1 MNSKLLIQSKNLS
14 NGIQRPLNIKSF
26 SLEKIFSSISH
37 RNRMALLKKKYT
49 DQKIPRNKEIET
61 TNRYK
66 SIKIKEKLDEEMYSP
81 LKINY
86 HKYKDLKDKLINT
99 TSLMEII
106 KKKKFNKN
114 NINLIFPSI
123 FKNKKINQSCTN
135 LISNNND
142 YISTTGMLNKKRLI
156 HHKINKITINSLI
169 MNAVQ
174 NNHLLINNYSKLNH
188 IYSRNN
194 RNNLNYNLNSKQET
208 NKENFIKLNLKRKLT
223 KIGLL
228 NNLYHK
234 YSSVSN
240 DVNNSNTIDINS
252 QNKEKKIE
260 IFNDNS
266 SNISIDL
273 GKEISEMTHNINKN
287 NHNNGRN
294 RTFLTKMTKST
305 DNIDIN
311 KIIYRHN
318 NEIWN
323 IKKKNEGIIDID
335 QKIYINCLLSKVES
349 NIQRDKI
356 VYENNGKTIYEFDK
370 EFSYRRL
377 KRFENLINKLIAKKK

>member
-1 MNSKLLIQSKNLS
+1 
-14 NGIQRPLNIKSF
+14 
-26 SLEKIFSSISH
+26 
-37 RNRMALLKKKYT
+37 
-49 DQKIPRNKEIET
+49 
-61 TNRYK
+61 
-66 SIKIKEKLDEEMYSP
+66 
-81 LKINY
+81 
-86 HKYKDLKDKLINT
+86 
-99 TSLMEII
+99 
-106 KKKKFNKN
+106 
-114 NINLIFPSI
+114 
-123 FKNKKINQSCTN
+123 
-135 LISNNND
+135 
-142 YISTTGMLNKKRLI
+142 
-156 HHKINKITINSLI
+156 

-240 DVNNSNTIDINS
+240 DVNNSNTIDTNS

-273 GKEISEMTHNINKN
+273 GKEISEMTNNINKN
-287 NHNNGRN
+287 NHINGRN